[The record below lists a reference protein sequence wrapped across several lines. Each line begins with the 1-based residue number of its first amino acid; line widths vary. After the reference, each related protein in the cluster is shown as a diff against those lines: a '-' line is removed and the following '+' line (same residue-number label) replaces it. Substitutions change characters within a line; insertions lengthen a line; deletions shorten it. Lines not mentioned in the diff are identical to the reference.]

1 MEAEAKRPVAAHT
14 APDTQHSALAWRDL
28 RDWIAVVDHLGEL
41 RQVEAASWQEDIG
54 AITEMFDH
62 TPDSP
67 AALFDAIPGYP
78 PGFRVL
84 SNANGNRRRQAV
96 TLGLDPDTATHASL
110 MAWWRQ
116 TLRGFQPLPPVEI
129 DEAPV
134 FDVVDTGGAVDLAK
148 FPAPVWHPADGGR
161 YLGTASLNIMRD
173 PDTGWVNVGTYRN
186 MIHDRNHLGVWISPG
201 KHGRLIRERYLARGE
216 RAPICVSVG
225 HDPLLFVAA
234 CVEGLPA
241 GLSEYEWAG
250 GVVGR
255 PVPVA
260 RAPITGLPIP
270 AYAEIVL
277 EGFVDADDMRV
288 EGPYG
293 EFMGYYASG
302 APVLPTMEVQAVYH
316 RRDPIIL
323 GCPQGKP
330 PHEDNQ
336 FLAYVRS
343 CLVWDQ
349 LERAGVPD
357 VRGVWCP
364 PIAANRF
371 LTVVS
376 IQQRYPGHARQ
387 AGVLAAQVGA
397 AAYMSRYIIV
407 VDEDVDV
414 TDMDEVLFAVFTR
427 SDPKRSIEIL
437 QRCWSGPLDPA
448 IPPSERSVNS
458 RAVIDACRPYE
469 WRDEFPPPVATPERA
484 AATRRKWGHLL
495 GHPAR

>member
-1 MEAEAKRPVAAHT
+1 LSEEAVMGEL
-14 APDTQHSALAWRDL
+14 QWQDL
-28 RDWIAVVDHLGEL
+28 RDWLRIVDELGEL
-41 RQVEAASWQEDIG
+41 RHVEGASWEEDIG
-54 AITEMFDH
+54 AVTEMLDH

-78 PGFRVL
+78 RGYRVL

-96 TLGLDPDTATHASL
+96 TLGLDPAAATHASL
-110 MAWWRQ
+110 MAWWRG
-116 TLRGFQPLPPVEI
+116 TLRGFQPLPPVEVA
-129 DEAPV
+129 DGPV
-134 FDVVDTGGAVDLAK
+134 FEQVDRGEDVDLTK
-148 FPAPVWHPADGGR
+148 FPAPVWHPLDGGR
-161 YLGTASLNIMRD
+161 FIGTASLNIMRD
-173 PDTGWVNVGTYRN
+173 PESGSVNLGTYRN
-186 MIHDRNHLGVWISPG
+186 MIQDRNHLGVWISPG
-201 KHGRLIRERYLARGE
+201 KHGRIIRERYLARGE
-216 RAPICVSVG
+216 RVPICVSVG
-225 HDPLLFVAA
+225 HDPLLFIAG
-234 CVEGLPA
+234 CVEGLPPD
-241 GLSEYEWAG
+241 LSEYNWAG

-255 PVPVA
+255 SVPVV

-277 EGFVDADDMRV
+277 EGYIDPADMRV

-302 APVLPTMEVQAVYH
+302 APTLPTIEVQAVYH

-336 FLAYVRS
+336 FLAYLRS

-427 SDPKRSIEIL
+427 SDPQRSIEIL
-437 QRCWSGPLDPA
+437 HRCWSGPLDPA
-448 IPPSERSVNS
+448 IPPAERGFNS
-458 RAVIDACRPYE
+458 RAIIDACRPYE
-469 WRDEFPPPVATPERA
+469 WRDRFPPPIVTAERSE
-484 AATRRKWGHLL
+484 ATRRKWGHVLAPTSAPVR
-495 GHPAR
+495 PAEPAPV